1 MNFKFLNE
9 LHKEII
15 ETIEQHNKVNDQ
27 HTILG
32 EMVADIVGEFNKVEH
47 STIQSNK
54 ISENA
59 LDKGNLLISSSDQ
72 MMTLSVESKQ
82 AVQEVE
88 HLIDAL
94 GEQSQK
100 RL

>member
-1 MNFKFLNE
+1 MTK
-9 LHKEII
+9 
-15 ETIEQHNKVNDQ
+15 D
-27 HTILG
+27 TILG

-94 GEQSQK
+94 ESSLKK

>member
-1 MNFKFLNE
+1 
-9 LHKEII
+9 
-15 ETIEQHNKVNDQ
+15 
-27 HTILG
+27 
-32 EMVADIVGEFNKVEH
+32 MVADIVGEFNKVED

-82 AVQEVE
+82 AVQ
-88 HLIDAL
+88 
-94 GEQSQK
+94 K
-100 RL
+100 